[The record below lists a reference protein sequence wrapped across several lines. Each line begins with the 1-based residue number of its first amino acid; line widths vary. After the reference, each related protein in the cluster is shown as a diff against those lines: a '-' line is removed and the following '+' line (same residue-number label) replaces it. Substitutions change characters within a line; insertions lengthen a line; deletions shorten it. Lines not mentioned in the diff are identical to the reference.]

1 MSGFLKVVGTKI
13 VDEDGQEVTLRGA
26 GLGGWM
32 TMENFIAA
40 DVLGE
45 RKSEFFFERFL
56 VYFFTEC
63 DAAFFKSLSLNCIR
77 VATYRHYFEDNL
89 NPRVLKPDC
98 FKYLDRVVMV
108 YAKYGIYTIIDM
120 HTAPGGQNGGWHSD
134 HDSSRLQGR
143 EVDNLMNEPADPRH
157 SGLVLFYDRVYTAI

>member
-1 MSGFLKVVGTKI
+1 MCLESANPNSSSKEYVFKTI
-13 VDEDGQEVTLRGA
+13 FRG
-26 GLGGWM
+26 
-32 TMENFIAA
+32 NF
-40 DVLGE
+40 VLYHNP
-45 RKSEFFFERFL
+45 FQFL

-134 HDSSRLQGR
+134 HGAHLAAFWTRKDFQDRL
-143 EVDNLMNEPADPRH
+143 VWL
-157 SGLVLFYDRVYTAI
+157 